1 MENPLIT
8 NYIFK
13 SHRLLNAF
21 FQISKTWP
29 LSWIS
34 KGQIVFIIIHF
45 QYLNYNSSIYGF
57 IRQLPGVVNIIVK
70 RLTTNKKNNK
80 LINI

>member
-1 MENPLIT
+1 MRNPLIT

-13 SHRLLNAF
+13 SHQLLNAF

-34 KGQIVFIIIHF
+34 KSHILFIIIHF
-45 QYLNYNSSIYGF
+45 QCLNYISSIYCF
-57 IRQLPGVVNIIVK
+57 IKKLPGVVNIIVK
-70 RLTTNKKNNK
+70 RLTTKK
-80 LINI
+80 